1 MDDEAKR
8 KIAQWSAS
16 GDGESRDN
24 AGHHKRKSTRL
35 AADGGAFST
44 VENKTSYIAP

>member
-1 MDDEAKR
+1 MADEAKR
-8 KIAQWSAS
+8 EIAQWSAS
-16 GDGESRDN
+16 GEGESRDN